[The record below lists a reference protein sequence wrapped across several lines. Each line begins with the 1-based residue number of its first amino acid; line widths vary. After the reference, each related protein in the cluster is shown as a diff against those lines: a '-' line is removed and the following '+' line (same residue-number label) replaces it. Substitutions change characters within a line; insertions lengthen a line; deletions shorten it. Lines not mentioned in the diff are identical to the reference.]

1 MTEVKRSYLSYA
13 ARLLKWQAF
22 GFALVALGRA
32 IVRAERTH
40 GRGAWQMAIH
50 LEIAAAAAA
59 HELGAELSGA
69 LTAAPDNEDEMAAL
83 EHLAFIR
90 TLFLVLAL
98 FARNMRT
105 QLAGRGA
112 PIALHAELNFGCPP
126 VAADQARA
134 LPPYLNSS

>member
-1 MTEVKRSYLSYA
+1 MTEVKRPFFSA
-13 ARLLKWQAF
+13 AAQLLKWQIF

-40 GRGAWQMAIH
+40 GRGAWQMAVH

-69 LTAAPDNEDEMAAL
+69 LTAAPDNEDEIAAL

-98 FARNMRT
+98 FARHMRA
-105 QLAGRGA
+105 QLAGRGV
-112 PIALHAELNFGCPP
+112 PFIPHTELIPSIAHTLIAITYPP
-126 VAADQARA
+126 T
-134 LPPYLNSS
+134 YLDSS